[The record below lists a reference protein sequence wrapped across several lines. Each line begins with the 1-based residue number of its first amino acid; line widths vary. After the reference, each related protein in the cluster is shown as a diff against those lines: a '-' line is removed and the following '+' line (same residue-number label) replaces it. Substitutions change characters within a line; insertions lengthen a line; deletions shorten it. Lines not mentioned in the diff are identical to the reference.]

1 MKTEEKYNIF
11 AKTYVMNGFNGKD
24 AAISAGYSAKTA
36 EQQASRLLRNV
47 KVLEFIDE
55 EMKLLSKR
63 MQDDAS
69 KIYAELWKQVR
80 MIDDKIAKH
89 EDASLKLSITDARK
103 ITAKA
108 DINNLKAKIRRTE
121 SKIKKLDG
129 RKADEGKLKKELLDE
144 YDDLKI
150 QLEEL
155 EDSVSEI
162 YEEISA
168 SKRDLLW
175 HKDWKEILSLRAQI
189 LQDLFDRSGYK
200 ETKELQDRRVAL
212 LDAQIN
218 KLNADEQDERPVKLN
233 QIIASTE
240 NIQARTELLK
250 GAKKDTS
257 ILDALI
263 DVVNGGDGSG
273 ATSIQSK
280 ATGDDQADNE

>member
-63 MQDDAS
+63 MRDDAS

-80 MIDDKIAKH
+80 MIDEKIAKH
-89 EDASLKLSITDARK
+89 EEASAKLSVTDARK

-108 DINNLKAKIRRTE
+108 DINNLKAKIRRIE
-121 SKIKKLDG
+121 DKLKKLDG
-129 RKADEGKLKKELLDE
+129 RKSDEGNLKKELLDE
-144 YDDLKI
+144 HGELKI

-162 YEEISA
+162 YEEVSA

-200 ETKELQDRRVAL
+200 ETSELQDRRIAL

-218 KLNADEQDERPVKLN
+218 KLNADEQDERTAKLK
-233 QIIASTE
+233 QIVASTE
-240 NIQARTELLK
+240 NIQARTELIK

-257 ILDALI
+257 IMEALI

-273 ATSIQSK
+273 SISVQPEATR
-280 ATGDDQADNE
+280 DDQTDHE

>member
-63 MQDDAS
+63 MRDDAS

-80 MIDDKIAKH
+80 MIDEKIAKH
-89 EDASLKLSITDARK
+89 EEASAKLSVTDAQK

-108 DINNLKAKIRRTE
+108 DINNLKAKIRRIE
-121 SKIKKLDG
+121 DKLKKLDG
-129 RKADEGKLKKELLDE
+129 RKSDEGNLKKELLDE
-144 YDDLKI
+144 HGELKI

-162 YEEISA
+162 YEEVSA

-200 ETKELQDRRVAL
+200 ETSELQDRRIAL

-218 KLNADEQDERPVKLN
+218 KLNADEQDERTAKLK
-233 QIIASTE
+233 QIVASTE
-240 NIQARTELLK
+240 NIQARTELIK

-257 ILDALI
+257 IMEALI

-273 ATSIQSK
+273 SISVQPEATR
-280 ATGDDQADNE
+280 DDQTDHE

>member
-1 MKTEEKYNIF
+1 MKTEEKYKIF
-11 AKTYVMNGFNGKD
+11 AKTYVMNGFNGKE
-24 AAISAGYSAKTA
+24 AAISAGYSTKTA

-47 KVLEFIDE
+47 KVLELIDE
-55 EMKLLSKR
+55 EMKILSKR

-89 EDASLKLSITDARK
+89 EEASRKLSITDARK
-103 ITAKA
+103 ITAIA

-121 SKIKKLDG
+121 SKIKKMDG
-129 RKADEGKLKKELLDE
+129 RKADEGKFKKELLEE
-144 YDDLKI
+144 YDELKI

-162 YEEISA
+162 YEENST

-200 ETKELQDRRVAL
+200 ETKDMQDRRVAL

-218 KLNADEQDERPVKLN
+218 KL
-233 QIIASTE
+233 
-240 NIQARTELLK
+240 ELE
-250 GAKKDTS
+250 AKKDCKDSGFATIIMS
-257 ILDALI
+257 NVDEMQAYLDKKA
-263 DVVNGGDGSG
+263 GGTDER
-273 ATSIQSK
+273 
-280 ATGDDQADNE
+280 DDTQTTN

>member
-1 MKTEEKYNIF
+1 
-11 AKTYVMNGFNGKD
+11 MNGFNGKD

-47 KVLEFIDE
+47 KVLEFIDD

-63 MQDDAS
+63 MRDDAS

-80 MIDDKIAKH
+80 MIDEKIAKH
-89 EDASLKLSITDARK
+89 EEASAKLSITDARK
-103 ITAKA
+103 KTAKA
-108 DINNLKAKIRRTE
+108 DINNLKAKIRRIE
-121 SKIKKLDG
+121 DKLKKLDG
-129 RKADEGKLKKELLDE
+129 RKSDEGNLKKELLDE
-144 YDDLKI
+144 HGELKI

-162 YEEISA
+162 YEEVSA

-200 ETKELQDRRVAL
+200 ETSELQDRRIAL

-218 KLNADEQDERPVKLN
+218 KLDKEAQKGTVSDN
-233 QIIASTE
+233 S
-240 NIQARTELLK
+240 NIVIV
-250 GAKKDTS
+250 DTW
-257 ILDALI
+257 
-263 DVVNGGDGSG
+263 GDS
-273 ATSIQSK
+273 
-280 ATGDDQADNE
+280 DDG